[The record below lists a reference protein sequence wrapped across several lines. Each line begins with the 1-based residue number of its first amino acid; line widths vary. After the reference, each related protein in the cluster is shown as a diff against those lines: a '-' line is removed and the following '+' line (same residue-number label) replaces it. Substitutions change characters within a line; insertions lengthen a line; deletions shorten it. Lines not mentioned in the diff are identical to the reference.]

1 MRASAKRM
9 MRILAC
15 LTAVSVGL
23 SAAVPCGA
31 ASQAVGGGAT
41 VMPMVPAYE
50 KRPVLVFPLG
60 WEPEVTQRVEG
71 VPAAAW
77 TALKA
82 WLAKTG
88 VFEAVA
94 PDPSCPTLQRAVR
107 EQRLKQEE
115 LTTFPYSDETV
126 FKIAREFGDPI
137 IVAGAVS
144 EYRYDA
150 SANRAEISLSLTV
163 VDPANPNAR
172 RTVGVSGMSKPQ
184 PTVGTQE
191 VLIAEAA
198 DDAGMKAAAA
208 IAGITPDA
216 LKERV
221 TQALS
226 QADAAAA
233 KAAKKPARRGI
244 SRGFLFMLAAIA
256 TGIAANVGGGGL
268 VAAAVGGGVV
278 PPAPPF

>member
-9 MRILAC
+9 MRVVAC

-23 SAAVPCGA
+23 SAVPCRAASVDGGA
-31 ASQAVGGGAT
+31 AALT
-41 VMPMVPAYE
+41 TVPAYE
-50 KRPVLVFPLG
+50 RRPVLVFPLG
-60 WEPEVTQRVEG
+60 WEPEVTQKVEG

-191 VLIAEAA
+191 ALIVEAA
-198 DDAGMKAAAA
+198 DDAGLKAAAA

-216 LKERV
+216 LKQRV

-226 QADAAAA
+226 QADAAA
-233 KAAKKPARRGI
+233 KTAKKPVRRGI

-268 VAAAVGGGVV
+268 VAAA
-278 PPAPPF
+278 